1 MSAECGVRISD
12 CRRRLCSALFAAL
25 LLAAGPGNAG
35 PTAKAV
41 LVRASA
47 QYDAVR
53 DYVVDA
59 KLTAESPSTHVP
71 EMKIKIYYKQPNKVH
86 VESKDGFA
94 MFPRHGAIV
103 GNPLRDMV
111 GGTDLVIQRSERVL
125 GADCYLIKGS
135 FKREGYSAQASVW
148 IEKAKHLVR
157 QVAVNPEWGPSVSA
171 KLWYTR
177 VGGRYWLPSTTVATV
192 STPPI
197 PNEDAESDKQPF
209 VPMTVRLRFANY
221 RVNTGLDDK
230 IFRKPEGSK

>member
-1 MSAECGVRISD
+1 VIAECGVWIAD
-12 CRRRLCSALFAAL
+12 YRRRLCSALFAAL
-25 LLAAGPGNAG
+25 LAAAPAG
-35 PTAKAV
+35 AAPTAKAV

-47 QYDAVR
+47 QYDAVQ

-59 KLTAESPSTHVP
+59 KLSADSPSTHVP

-103 GNPLRDMV
+103 GNPLRDLV

-125 GADCYLIKGS
+125 GVDCYLIKGS

-148 IEKAKHLVR
+148 IEKASHLVR

-177 VGGRYWLPSTTVATV
+177 VNDRYWLPSTTVATV

-197 PNEDAESDKQPF
+197 PNEDAEADKQPF

-230 IFRKPEGSK
+230 IFQKQEGSK